1 MDKLKY
7 KIKEHVFVLVNGAI
21 KDGYVIGRT
30 ETITGIPCYKV
41 AFIDEEYEVEERVF
55 LEEDLYSSI
64 PMLFAKLDKEY
75 MISLEDYEN
84 NNPLNFLIKECSDKY
99 GV

>member
-1 MDKLKY
+1 MEKLKY
-7 KIKEHVFVLVNGAI
+7 KVREHVFVLVNGVI

-41 AFIDEEYEVEERVF
+41 SFIDEDYAIKEQVF
-55 LEEDLYSSI
+55 LEEDLHSSI
-64 PMLFAKLDKEY
+64 PMLFAKLENEY
-75 MISLEDYEN
+75 MDSLRDYEN
-84 NNPLNFLIKECSDKY
+84 NDPLNFLIKECSDKY